1 MQNTKKEG
9 KDLIVTFDAKGH
21 GITAEEFAPKLLGK
35 TTSGKLL
42 YGYARLP
49 WVSYNDPILSAR
61 MPEFI
66 SGGQDIKIVVENF
79 GQVASKPAVLKLEQ
93 LQDGN
98 RKEIGQAKVAALT
111 PYGKTNATL
120 STKTKFEK
128 GKAYDFLLT
137 IRTSD
142 NVVSTYSF
150 QTSPVK

>member
-1 MQNTKKEG
+1 
-9 KDLIVTFDAKGH
+9 
-21 GITAEEFAPKLLGK
+21 
-35 TTSGKLL
+35 
-42 YGYARLP
+42 
-49 WVSYNDPILSAR
+49 